1 MSRFYAPTDW
11 DSIYQ
16 GDPKTR
22 ESGPVPWNLDEPQPE
37 LAKVIERCKDNG
49 DALDAGCGHGA
60 ISLLLVEQGRTVV
73 GLDISPTAIAAAREL
88 AHKKGLRT
96 VSYEIADITS
106 FTGYE
111 NRFGIIVDSTLFHS
125 LPEEAIDGYQRVI
138 FRAAAPGASYFVLV
152 FKNCSFPDDCEFK
165 PHEYSREQLHEK
177 VGRCWTIDEIRESNI
192 HFYPLG
198 GTFGL
203 QNPEFTKITYPFDD
217 KGRWIIPS
225 WLLIAHKPG
234 GSRDD

>member
-37 LAKVIERCKDNG
+37 LARIIEQRKGNG

-60 ISLLLVEQGRTVV
+60 ISLLLAEQGRTVV
-73 GLDISPTAIAAAREL
+73 GLDISPTAIAAARGI
-88 AHKKGLRT
+88 AHNKDLRT

-106 FTGYE
+106 FTGHD
-111 NRFGIIVDSTLFHS
+111 NRFSTIVDSTLFHS
-125 LPEEAIDGYQRVI
+125 LPEEAIDSYQRAI

-152 FKNCSFPDDCEFK
+152 FKNGSFPDDYEFK
-165 PHEYSREQLHEK
+165 PHEYSREQLHET
-177 VGRCWTIDEIRESNI
+177 VGKYWTIDEIRESRI
-192 HFYPLG
+192 HFFPLG
-198 GTFGL
+198 GTFGIR
-203 QNPEFTKITYPFDD
+203 NPEFTKITYPFDD

-225 WLLIAHKPG
+225 WLLIAHKPVQ
-234 GSRDD
+234 